1 MSDKP
6 SIMREAVVLLSAVIY
21 WGGVIINVYRVRRN
35 IGMSPNLMKQRT
47 LKDKLLSSGWFIIIA
62 GWLGQPLVI
71 NHYSHTTLFSYLEP
85 LFIPPV
91 AVIGILLALAGY
103 AGTLWCYALIG
114 NSWRLGVNSKVKTVL
129 VKQGIYRF
137 VRHPIYSFQILILTG
152 MTCLLPTL
160 FSLIIL
166 IIHYACVFIMTN
178 DEEGYLIDTHGAE
191 YREYLLQTGRFFPK
205 LRR

>member
-1 MSDKP
+1 MPDNP
-6 SIMREAVVLLSAVIY
+6 SIMREAVVLISALIY
-21 WGGVIINVYRVRRN
+21 WGGVVINVYRVGRN
-35 IGMSPNLMKQRT
+35 VGRSPNLMKYRT
-47 LKDKLLSSGWFIIIA
+47 LKEKMLSLGWFIIIG
-62 GWLGQPLVI
+62 GWLVQPLVI
-71 NHYSHTTLFSYLEP
+71 HYYRHTTLFSYFEP
-85 LFIPPV
+85 LFILPV
-91 AVIGILLALAGY
+91 AITGILLALAGY

-191 YREYLLQTGRFFPK
+191 YREYLLQTGRFIPK
-205 LRR
+205 LRS